1 MTRFRKVITLEC
13 LAPLA
18 RPALSRKQLGQIQG
32 LG

>member
-1 MTRFRKVITLEC
+1 MTRFSKVITLAC

-18 RPALSRKQLGQIQG
+18 QPALPRKQLGQIQG